1 MNLHSNEDQEDKG
14 FRKVSSNGIWNK
26 NGNLGAGVN
35 ARTPSALQPV
45 TCPRCQDALWIVI
58 EPTQS
63 GQPRRLAPCSCQL
76 ESSGQQDHLRTYAS
90 LGHFVDRTFGNLK
103 INGRKGKVDAD
114 SYASVVQHAK
124 RFADEPS
131 GWLVVS
137 GPVAAGKSHIA
148 AAVANHI
155 IANGRPAKYI
165 SAMQIEEMLRNATFG
180 SDSVGDEQTWHSVI
194 NAPVLILDDLGSHHS
209 SDWIESR
216 LDQLFTYRAANATPT
231 LIVLSKPLNA
241 LSQRVRDRIE
251 DSELCLHLPISP
263 GPDLTASDDV
273 VPQTMLDR
281 MTFDSFDTSGA
292 PIANRTEQDTL
303 SMALAAAQR
312 FAANPDKWLYLHG
325 PTGVGKTHLAVAV
338 AERTTRAGWSPTY
351 WRTPDLLD
359 NLRRTF
365 ADGAEMSFY
374 DCFSSVRNAKL
385 LILDDF
391 IPYRM
396 SDWTLEKL
404 YQLICHR
411 YDRLL
416 PTVITSQYI
425 IWEGVEDDRWEG
437 LNGRVLWDSIKS
449 RLADTSVVTERLMS
463 APDYRNRGA

>member
-1 MNLHSNEDQEDKG
+1 M
-14 FRKVSSNGIWNK
+14 SSDGIWNK
-26 NGNLGAGVN
+26 NGNLGASIN
-35 ARTPSALQPV
+35 ARTRTVLQPV
-45 TCPRCQDALWIVI
+45 MCPRCQDALWIDV

-76 ESSGQQDHLRTYAS
+76 EASGQQDHLRTYAG
-90 LGHFVDRTFGNLK
+90 LGPFVDRTFGNLK
-103 INGRKGKVDAD
+103 TNGRKGKVDAD

-124 RFADEPS
+124 QFANDPS
-131 GWLVVS
+131 GWLVIS

-148 AAVANHI
+148 AAVANQI
-155 IANGRPAKYI
+155 IANGQPAKYV
-165 SAMQIEEMLRNATFG
+165 SAMQIEETLRNVAFG
-180 SDSVGDEQTWHSVI
+180 SDSEGDEQAWHSVVT
-194 NAPVLILDDLGSHHS
+194 APVLILDDLGSHHS
-209 SDWIESR
+209 SEWIESR
-216 LDQLFTYRAANATPT
+216 LDQLFTNRAANATPT
-231 LIVLSKPLNA
+231 LIVLSKPLNT
-241 LSQRVRDRIE
+241 LSRRVRDRIE
-251 DSELCLHLPISP
+251 DSDLCLHLSISP
-263 GPDLTASDDV
+263 GADQAASDDV
-273 VPQTMLDR
+273 VPQPMLDR
-281 MTFDSFDTSGA
+281 MTFDSFETSGA
-292 PIANRTEQDTL
+292 PTANRTEQDTL
-303 SMALAAAQR
+303 SMALTAAQR

-338 AERTTRAGWSPTY
+338 AERTINAGWSPTY

-365 ADGAEMSFY
+365 SDSSETSFY
-374 DCFSSVRNAKL
+374 DSFSSVKNAKL

-391 IPYRM
+391 IPYKM

-411 YDRLL
+411 YDRLM

-425 IWEGVEDDRWEG
+425 IWEGFEDSRWEG
-437 LNGRVLWDSIKS
+437 LNGRVLWDSIRS